1 MGLEAGEDRVI
12 DSVSSQHVAQNR
24 FLTDEH
30 KHNVIMWCCHWLW
43 GRVNDQQRDEFS
55 SLA

>member
-1 MGLEAGEDRVI
+1 VGLEAGEDRVI

-30 KHNVIMWCCHWLW
+30 SIMSLC
-43 GRVNDQQRDEFS
+43 GVVVGYGDE
-55 SLA
+55 